1 MKVPSGFA
9 FLESFLL
16 EQIQWKQQKNKIK
29 KHGKGTYILNY
40 LEKMD
45 CVGLWV
51 LIKALTPVLRIW
63 VNFVKK
69 RAMLPGQDL
78 GRQLWYWTPRCRL
91 TGSLEEAKE
100 IYKSFKILSNSWSSK
115 NTLITTLLVSFF
127 NTFIS
132 SENQMVWISQAAQQD
147 SFF

>member
-29 KHGKGTYILNY
+29 KHGKGTYVLNY

-51 LIKALTPVLRIW
+51 LIKTLTPVLRIW

-69 RAMLPGQDL
+69 KSMLPGLDL
-78 GRQLWYWTPRCRL
+78 GRQLWFWTPRCWL

-100 IYKSFKILSNSWSSK
+100 VYKSFKILSNSWSFK
-115 NTLITTLLVSFF
+115 NTSNYHPSRLFF
-127 NTFIS
+127 QHFH
-132 SENQMVWISQAAQQD
+132 
-147 SFF
+147 F